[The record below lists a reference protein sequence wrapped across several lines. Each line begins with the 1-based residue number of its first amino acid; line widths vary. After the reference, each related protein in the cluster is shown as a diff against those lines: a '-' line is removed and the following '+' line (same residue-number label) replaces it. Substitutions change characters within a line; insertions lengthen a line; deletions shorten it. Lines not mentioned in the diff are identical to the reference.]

1 MAGHIPLS
9 KKGDQ
14 PQLNLHFSREGG
26 EQLAVE
32 VMGVYAAPKQPRLVK
47 HGSLH
52 ELIGEPTAN
61 AAVSVSQY
69 FADRA
74 VTIASGSTEVQ
85 ENIIASRM
93 LGL

>member
-1 MAGHIPLS
+1 IH
-9 KKGDQ
+9 
-14 PQLNLHFSREGG
+14 PQLIFLFAGGGG
-26 EQLAVE
+26 EPLAVE
-32 VMGVYAAPKQPRLVK
+32 VMGVCAAPKQPRLME

-61 AAVSVSQY
+61 TAVSVSQY

-74 VTIASGSTEVQ
+74 MTIASASTEV
-85 ENIIASRM
+85 EKNIIASRI

>member
-14 PQLNLHFSREGG
+14 PQLNLYFSREGG
-26 EQLAVE
+26 EQLAVD
-32 VMGVYAAPKQPRLVK
+32 VMGVCAAPKQPRLME

-61 AAVSVSQY
+61 TAESVSQY

-74 VTIASGSTEVQ
+74 MTIASGSTEVQ
-85 ENIIASRM
+85 KNIIASRIW
-93 LGL
+93 GL